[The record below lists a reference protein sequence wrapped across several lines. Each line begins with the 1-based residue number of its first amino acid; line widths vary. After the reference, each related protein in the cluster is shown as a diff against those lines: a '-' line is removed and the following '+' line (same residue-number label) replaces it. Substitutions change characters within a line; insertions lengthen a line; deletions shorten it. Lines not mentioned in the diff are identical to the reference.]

1 MENNEIEVRISDIVA
16 SFLKSIVTVAVITV
30 VCGGLLGAYGYYKAK
45 HTTVDTAS
53 IQTTIDTTQ
62 ESIDAK
68 NLSIRNLETKNQ
80 TLENISIP
88 YYNRKI
94 ERDTTLLEKRRTY
107 LDDSIYYT
115 IDPFNCGT
123 ARITFA
129 VETQIPEQ
137 AYEQYA
143 DYLSNE
149 QRLIANVCAALNPF
163 SDTVLEKVRTIL
175 GEDVEPR
182 FVEELISVTK
192 IDNQLVRLDVYYQD
206 PALAQEACDYL
217 FSEIEKLLAE
227 MSPAYKIK
235 VVNTFNGFEVNWNM
249 YNQRT
254 SYEDSLLSTEKNLSS
269 DSEALSNL
277 NKNFED
283 NTNSINVTNEEISKL
298 TEELERAKNNLA
310 HAQDVRSGKKAVIK
324 FGMIGLIIGFV
335 LACGFVYVREILSGK
350 IRNRFGVIS
359 RFPYP
364 ILGVV
369 PSSKKYI
376 FGKTIKKLEGDSL
389 SADSEVIAA
398 TAASTLALVAAEGTD
413 CCMIGTIAKDDPS
426 LAALKDAMNGKVK
439 FAGNILS
446 DAKAV
451 ASLEK
456 SQAIVLVEKR
466 NESRVDSI
474 SEEITKINSLKKEIL
489 GIILL

>member
-1 MENNEIEVRISDIVA
+1 MENNEIEVRISDIFA
-16 SFLKSIVTVAVITV
+16 SFLKSIVTVAVITA
-30 VCGGLLGAYGYYKAK
+30 VCGGLLGAFGYYKAK
-45 HTTVDTAS
+45 HTTVDTNA

-62 ESIDAK
+62 ESIDTK

-94 ERDTTLLEKRRTY
+94 ERDTILLDKRRSY
-107 LDDSIYYT
+107 LENSIYYT

-123 ARITFA
+123 ARITFT

-143 DYLSNE
+143 DYLTNE
-149 QRLIANVCAALNPF
+149 QRLITNVCAALNPF
-163 SDTVLEKVRTIL
+163 SDSILENVRNIL
-175 GEDVEPR
+175 GEDVETR
-182 FVEELISVTK
+182 YIEELISVTK

-206 PALAQEACDYL
+206 PALAQQAADYL
-217 FSEIEKLLAE
+217 FSEIQKILAE
-227 MSPAYKIK
+227 MNPEYKVKI
-235 VVNTFNGFEVNWNM
+235 VNTFNGFEINWDM

-269 DSEALSNL
+269 DNDALNNL
-277 NKNFED
+277 NKNLED
-283 NTNSINVTNEEISKL
+283 NTNSINLANEEVVKL
-298 TEELERAKNNLA
+298 TKELESAKNNLA

-324 FGMIGLIIGFV
+324 YGLIGVIVGFV

-350 IRNRFGVIS
+350 IRNRYGVIS
-359 RFPYP
+359 RYPYP

-389 SADSEVIAA
+389 STDSDVISA
-398 TAASTLALVAAEGTD
+398 TAASTLALVTAEGTD

-426 LAALKDAMNGKVK
+426 LSALKDAMNSKVK

-456 SQAIVLVEKR
+456 SQTVILVEKR

-474 SEEITKINSLKKEIL
+474 SEEITKIKSLKKDIL